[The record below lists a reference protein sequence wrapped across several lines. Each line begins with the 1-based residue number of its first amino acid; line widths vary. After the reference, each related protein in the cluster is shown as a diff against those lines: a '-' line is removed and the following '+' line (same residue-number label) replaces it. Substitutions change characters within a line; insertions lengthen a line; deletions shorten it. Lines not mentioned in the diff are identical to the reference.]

1 MARFQLDFNKVEE
14 RSFPIYPPGGYV
26 LRVADI
32 KQEAAK
38 SSGELKLTVRYE
50 IVSGPNGGPE
60 FAGKTVIASY
70 SLQQQAAFRLVK
82 FLGAC
87 GIPPEQMGG
96 VDDQQ
101 LVGIQLMATLSVEN
115 YQGRQ
120 LNRVGDEQMLQQ
132 HGAPAAAPQ
141 FQAPAP
147 QGFAAPAPYVPA
159 PQPPMPQQAPP
170 QGFAP
175 ALQGHTPPPGYAP
188 APGYAPPPAWGGG
201 VPQPGGGIPAGFNGA
216 APPPPPKPIG

>member
-14 RSFPIYPPGGYV
+14 RSFPVYPPGSYV
-26 LRVADI
+26 LRVSDV

-60 FAGKTVIASY
+60 FAGKTVLASY

-87 GIPPEQMGG
+87 GIPHDQMAN

-101 LVGIQLMATLSVEN
+101 LVGVQLLATLSVEN
-115 YQGRQ
+115 YQGKQ
-120 LNRVGDEQMLQQ
+120 LNRVGDEQVYQAHPQ
-132 HGAPAAAPQ
+132 AAAAPQ
-141 FQAPAP
+141 GYAPAP
-147 QGFAAPAPYVPA
+147 QGFAPPPAGFAPPSAPA
-159 PQPPMPQQAPP
+159 P

-175 ALQGHTPPPGYAP
+175 PPGYPVAPQGYTPPQYPAQP
-188 APGYAPPPAWGGG
+188 APVGWGSN

-216 APPPPPKPIG
+216 APPPPPKPVG